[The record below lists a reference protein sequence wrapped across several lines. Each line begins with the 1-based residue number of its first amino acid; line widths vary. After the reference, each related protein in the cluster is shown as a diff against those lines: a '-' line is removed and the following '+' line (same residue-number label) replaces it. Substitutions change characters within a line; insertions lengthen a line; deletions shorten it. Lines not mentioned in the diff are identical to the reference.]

1 MTAKNCIT
9 IRDKVNMQITPS
21 PILPPATI
29 GILGGGQ
36 LGKMTAE
43 AARHMGYR
51 VLVVSESPKDPA
63 AQWCDEHVCGNPSD
77 PKIVTEAS
85 KRCAVLTNEFE
96 QVSVAALE
104 AAEAAGRKVAP
115 ASSVQKVVQDRRL
128 EKTFL
133 RDHGFP
139 VGPFRIVEDGAKIA
153 QAYSELAAPVNPG
166 DKLHRVVAKTARG
179 GYDGKGQRWLTSEQ
193 DAIKTWADMGGIPL
207 VLEQGVAFVAETS
220 VITARANDS
229 HAASFPMFRNE
240 HRNGILFQTV
250 IPAGFSDATEKEA
263 RRVAE
268 GISHDLGVVGLIAVE
283 MFVLADGHVLVNE
296 LAARPHN
303 SGHVTL
309 RACTRSQFEL
319 HVQAICG
326 LPLPAVDLLRPGVM
340 TNLLGDLW
348 HDGKEPDWRKLYE
361 SPTGT
366 LHLYGKSPRPARK
379 MGHMI
384 HTGNTAQS
392 ALQEATEVFNAL
404 SRKPE

>member
-1 MTAKNCIT
+1 
-9 IRDKVNMQITPS
+9 MQSSS

-63 AQWCDEHVCGNPSD
+63 AHWCDEHVCGNPSD
-77 PKIVTEAS
+77 PKVVAEAA
-85 KRCAVLTNEFE
+85 KKCAVLTNEFE
-96 QVSVAALE
+96 QVSVVALE
-104 AAEAAGRKVAP
+104 AAEAVGCRVAP
-115 ASSVQKVVQDRRL
+115 SSHVQKIVQDRRL

-133 RDHGFP
+133 KDHGFP
-139 VGPFRIVEDGAKIA
+139 VGPFRIVESEDQIE
-153 QAYSELAAPVNPG
+153 QAYRELAAP
-166 DKLHRVVAKTARG
+166 DKAGEAPHRVVAKTARG
-179 GYDGKGQRWLTSEQ
+179 GYDGKGQRWIKNDQ
-193 DAIKTWADMGGIPL
+193 DALATWAELGKVPL
-207 VLEQGVAFVAETS
+207 MLEQGVPFVAETS
-220 VITARANDS
+220 VIVARSSDQ

-240 HRNGILFQTV
+240 HRKGILFQTV
-250 IPAGFSDATEKEA
+250 IPAGFNDVTEKEA

-268 GISHDLGVVGLIAVE
+268 GIARDIKLTGVIAVE
-283 MFVLADGHVLVNE
+283 MFVLADGRVLVNE

-326 LPLPAVDLLRPGVM
+326 LPMPQVDLLRPGVM

-348 HDGKEPDWRKLYE
+348 REGREPDWTRLYE
-361 SPTGT
+361 KPTGT
-366 LHLYGKSPRPARK
+366 LHLYGKSPRPGRK

-384 HTGNTAQS
+384 HTGSTADE
-392 ALQEATEVFNAL
+392 ALREATQVFKEL
-404 SRKPE
+404 SE